1 VIAGQYDLSGTLAGH
16 VFCIPVIYGVAGR
29 LCAVSIGCQ
38 FEFVE
43 GREAAAVLPFGVL
56 GSLAE
61 QTHHHLLFLSSDFVI
76 HPVVESLCLKGCRYG
91 NYLYSPSP
99 LSW

>member
-1 VIAGQYDLSGTLAGH
+1 M
-16 VFCIPVIYGVAGR
+16 IYGVAGK

-38 FEFVE
+38 LEFVE
-43 GREAAAVLPFGVL
+43 GREAAAALPFGVL

-61 QTHHHLLFLSSDFVI
+61 QTHHLLLFLSSDFVI
-76 HPVVESLCLKGCRYG
+76 QPVVETLFLKGCRYG